1 MILNK
6 IYAWENLNKFNLT
19 SRYMK
24 CSGKGQVLFAYKHK
38 LCNCINQI
46 QFLKIFILQ
55 HDIDVI
61 KNVNSQSTE
70 PDSFLWLFAE
80 NKVIFTYI
88 NRLRQWEKKISQTSD
103 LIRGKATK
111 SWNMEYIHTYA
122 HAPHSRNTQT
132 LN

>member
-1 MILNK
+1 MNVKGLSGHKMILKK

-55 HDIDVI
+55 HDIDVM

-88 NRLRQWEKKISQTSD
+88 NRLRQWEKKN
-103 LIRGKATK
+103 K
-111 SWNMEYIHTYA
+111 SN
-122 HAPHSRNTQT
+122 Q
-132 LN
+132 